1 MTKNI
6 IACSLHR
13 SGHNAII
20 KWLLYQNE
28 NVDEFRNW
36 RKSVA
41 MSEALTTPNE
51 KKFISWEKHHGS
63 ASHIFVVEYGD
74 YTGTDIDFPIPI
86 VRHHYYRDLPDS
98 SLLIWNFVDKPVS
111 EIIELCGPCQEI
123 TCAETDPTVVV
134 VLRDWRNYVASQI
147 KHREQDEY
155 KGLPVWNRVKT
166 DIFKEYA
173 DYFLDESPYYPIL
186 FDAWFSN
193 KEYRIKICEDL
204 GLHFTDIGK
213 QSVSGFGGGSSF
225 DLQEFD
231 GKAEKMDVLNRYKL
245 YKDNEEYKKFMKDEE
260 AVELNNRILEKHL

>member
-6 IACSLHR
+6 IACSLQR

-41 MSEALTTPNE
+41 MSEPLKGKT
-51 KKFISWEKHHGS
+51 SHGS
-63 ASHIFVVEYGD
+63 ASHIFVVEYGP
-74 YTGTDIDFPIPI
+74 YIGTDIDFPLAYK
-86 VRHHYYRDLPDS
+86 RKHHYRNLPDS

-111 EIIELCGPCQEI
+111 KIIGECGPCEDI
-123 TCAETDPTVVV
+123 IDPIIVVM
-134 VLRDWRNYVASQI
+134 LRDWKNYVASQI
-147 KHREQDEY
+147 KHRDKDKNNKNE
-155 KGLPVWNRVKT
+155 GLSIGSRVKT

-173 DYFLDESPYYPIL
+173 DYFLDESLYYPIL

-225 DLQEFD
+225 DLKEFD

-260 AVELNNRILEKHL
+260 AVELNNRILEKYL

>member
-6 IACSLHR
+6 IACSLQR

-41 MSEALTTPNE
+41 MSEPLKGETP
-51 KKFISWEKHHGS
+51 HGS
-63 ASHIFVVEYGD
+63 ASHIFVVEYGP
-74 YTGTDIDFPIPI
+74 YIGTDIDFPLAY
-86 VRHHYYRDLPDS
+86 RRKYYYRNLPDS
-98 SLLIWNFVDKPVS
+98 SLLIWNFADRPVS
-111 EIIELCGPCQEI
+111 EIIEKCNPCEDI
-123 TCAETDPTVVV
+123 IDPIVVV
-134 VLRDWRNYVASQI
+134 MLRDWRNYVASQI
-147 KHREQDEY
+147 KHRENDENQ
-155 KGLPVWNRVKT
+155 GLPIRSRIKT
-166 DIFKEYA
+166 DVFKEYA
-173 DYFLDESPYYPIL
+173 DYFLNESPYYPIL

-193 KEYRIKICEDL
+193 KEYRVKICEDL

-213 QSVSGFGGGSSF
+213 QSVSGFGRGSSF
-225 DLQEFD
+225 DLKEFD

-260 AVELNNRILEKHL
+260 AVELNNRILEKYL

>member
-6 IACSLHR
+6 IACSLQR

-41 MSEALTTPNE
+41 ISEPLKTPSGE
-51 KKFISWEKHHGS
+51 KFFHWEKPHRCDS
-63 ASHIFVVEYGD
+63 QIFVVEYGS
-74 YTGTDIDFPIPI
+74 YTGTDIDLPVPI
-86 VRHHYYRDLPDS
+86 VRQHYYRGLPDS
-98 SLLIWNFVDKPVS
+98 SLLIWNFADKSVS
-111 EIIELCGPCQEI
+111 EIIELCGSCKEI
-123 TCAETDPTVVV
+123 TDPIIVI

-147 KHREQDEY
+147 KHRDKDENH
-155 KGLPVWNRVKT
+155 GLSIWSRVRT

-173 DYFLDESPYYPIL
+173 DYFLNESPYYPIL

-193 KEYRIKICEDL
+193 KEYRVKICEDL

-213 QSVSGFGGGSSF
+213 QSVSGFGRGSSF
-225 DLQEFD
+225 DLKEFD

-260 AVELNNRILEKHL
+260 AVELNNRILEKYL